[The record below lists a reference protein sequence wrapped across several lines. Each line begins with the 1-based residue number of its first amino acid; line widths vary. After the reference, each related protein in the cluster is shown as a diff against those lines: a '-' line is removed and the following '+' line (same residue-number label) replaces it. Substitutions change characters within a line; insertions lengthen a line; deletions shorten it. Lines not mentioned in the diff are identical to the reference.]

1 MSKALSFVRG
11 RKCNS
16 RGVAN
21 PPPPWP
27 SAPFPSS
34 RVDGNEKRGKRKL
47 RHSGSRFVVAVAR
60 GEGKQGERGVG
71 HLPAN
76 LHSLCSLVTRL
87 QRDGV
92 NMAEEGRDVRVEERL
107 KIKIG
112 ELR

>member
-1 MSKALSFVRG
+1 VV
-11 RKCNS
+11 
-16 RGVAN
+16 GVVG
-21 PPPPWP
+21 W
-27 SAPFPSS
+27 
-34 RVDGNEKRGKRKL
+34 GG
-47 RHSGSRFVVAVAR
+47 G
-60 GEGKQGERGVG
+60 GGGQGERGVG

-112 ELR
+112 ELHRL